1 MLLSLGG
8 MLMLGVFKYQKY
20 LSWSLLLIKA
30 NFYYFITPTHWNIHN
45 LFNGRNVQLAK
56 TFKDKS
62 YFDLS
67 NKQPSLVA
75 ILMSHNVNPWKYY
88 KTKNQVELNL
98 NWWNG
103 KPRTM
108 RSLLC
113 MHVTRTSPEN
123 RQYKWFS
130 HHCSVIKP
138 RFPEDFKPF
147 SEIRKLNLQK
157 FFFLFWLFTGRPM
170 L

>member
-1 MLLSLGG
+1 
-8 MLMLGVFKYQKY
+8 
-20 LSWSLLLIKA
+20 
-30 NFYYFITPTHWNIHN
+30 
-45 LFNGRNVQLAK
+45 
-56 TFKDKS
+56 
-62 YFDLS
+62 
-67 NKQPSLVA
+67 
-75 ILMSHNVNPWKYY
+75 MSHNVNPWKYY

-113 MHVTRTSPEN
+113 RHVTRTSPEN

-130 HHCSVIKP
+130 HHCSIIKP
-138 RFPEDFKPF
+138 RFPEEFKPF

-157 FFFLFWLFTGRPM
+157 LFFLFWLFTGRPM
-170 L
+170 LDLSYKKPLAVGKYHVSTTDHIYFKEFDAVFCLAFVMEDATVSIIKCGLRLAKYTAL